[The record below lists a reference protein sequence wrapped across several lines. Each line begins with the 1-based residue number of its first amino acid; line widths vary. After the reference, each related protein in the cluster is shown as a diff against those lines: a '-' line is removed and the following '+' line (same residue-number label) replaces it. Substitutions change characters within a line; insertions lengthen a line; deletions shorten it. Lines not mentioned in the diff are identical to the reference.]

1 MHTDIGHALFA
12 ALRQNRTQKNVFWTF
27 IFFALSA
34 QKK

>member
-12 ALRQNRTQKNVFWTF
+12 ALRQRTQKNVFWTF